1 MKKPEYIIGGLFP
14 VPTIKIKFKQHDK
27 YNFPLVAKK
36 DAKPST
42 WEGSLNT
49 TFPNIIAGDDF
60 ISMEKTGELKTDI
73 SNAIIPVFNEINIS
87 TKFAITDFWYNI
99 YHQNQGQE
107 RHDHLG
113 PLNLYWCGIYYNK
126 NASPTVFCNR
136 REGHHATHVHQVP
149 DHASSKLEGL
159 FKPNAVIPTMEGDII
174 LFPPYLEHFVPEQKN
189 IVSDDNMRV
198 TFSFNLLNTNIHILK
213 EEENDG
219 ITS

>member
-36 DAKPST
+36 DSKPST
-42 WEGSLNT
+42 WVGPLNT

-60 ISMEKTGELKTDI
+60 ISMEKTEELKTDI
-73 SNAIIPVFNEINIS
+73 SNAIISVFKEINIS

-107 RHDHLG
+107 RHVHLG
-113 PLNLYWCGIYYNK
+113 ALYYYWCGIYYNK
-126 NASPTVFCNR
+126 NASPTVFCKSDGPHN
-136 REGHHATHVHQVP
+136 THTHQVP
-149 DHASSKLEGL
+149 DSAFSKLAGYFIPEV
-159 FKPNAVIPTMEGDII
+159 VIPIMEGDII

-189 IVSDDNMRV
+189 IDSDDKMRV
-198 TFSFNLLNTNIHILK
+198 TFSFNILNTNIYRLK

-219 ITS
+219 TTS